1 MTTTEMLLRM
11 GLAVLVSGFIGFDR
25 EVKNRPA
32 GIRTHILVCIGA
44 TIIAMIQENISATAF
59 DFAQGHPEFQGIV
72 RADESRL
79 IAQVVSGIGFLGAGT
94 IIVTKQ
100 SVQGLTTA
108 ASLWAVAGLGL
119 AIGMGFYHVGL
130 LGTIVILLVLSVLNR
145 MIRMPEMRR
154 LEISYHYSP
163 EMHQLIHEAFEK
175 QGVVVKDY
183 MVSIQC
189 EQPVI
194 YKDSYLLE
202 VPVGFSREELL
213 ATFLMHSEIQS
224 IRLRSN

>member
-11 GLAVLVSGFIGFDR
+11 GLAVIVSGLIGFDR

-32 GIRTHILVCIGA
+32 GIRTHLLVCIGA
-44 TIIAMIQENISATAF
+44 TIIAMIQEHISATAL
-59 DFAQGHPEFQGIV
+59 DFAKEYPEFQGVV
-72 RADESRL
+72 RSDEARL

-119 AIGMGFYHVGL
+119 AIGMGFYRIGL
-130 LGTIVILLVLSVLNR
+130 LGATVILLVLSVLNR
-145 MIRMPEMRR
+145 MIRTPEIRR
-154 LEISYHYSP
+154 LEISYQYSL
-163 EMHQLIHEAFEK
+163 ETQQFIREIFTK
-175 QGVVVKDY
+175 RNISIKDCT
-183 MVSIQC
+183 VTIQC
-189 EQPVI
+189 DQPVI

-202 VPVGFSREELL
+202 VPIGFVSEDLL
-213 ATFLMHSEIQS
+213 EAFLTHSEIKS
-224 IRLRSN
+224 IRLRSS

>member
-11 GLAVLVSGFIGFDR
+11 GLAVIVSGLIGFDR

-32 GIRTHILVCIGA
+32 GIRTHLLVCIGA
-44 TIIAMIQENISATAF
+44 TIIAMIQEHISATAL
-59 DFAQGHPEFQGIV
+59 DFAKEYPEFQGVV
-72 RADESRL
+72 RSDEARL

-119 AIGMGFYHVGL
+119 AIGMGFYRVGL
-130 LGTIVILLVLSVLNR
+130 LGATVILLVLSVLNR
-145 MIRMPEMRR
+145 MIRTPEIRR
-154 LEISYHYSP
+154 LEISYQYSL
-163 EMHQLIHEAFEK
+163 ETQQLIREIFAK
-175 QGVVVKDY
+175 QNISIKDY
-183 MVSIQC
+183 TVTIQC
-189 EQPVI
+189 DQPVI

-202 VPVGFSREELL
+202 VPIDFAKEELL
-213 ATFLMHSEIQS
+213 EAFLTHSEIKS
-224 IRLRSN
+224 IRLRSS